1 MFPNR
6 IGFDA
11 VSDAFQSEGAVHWS
25 VFQWSFQSRFPTIG
39 KQPSVKRFLGG
50 RQAGE
55 GCFSPLLPPGE
66 WVFLEIGVEIGGK
79 QKRIGRARNRKERL
93 DALLTPLGSNR
104 NCSET
109 ALEHNHWNADA
120 ASLSLLP
127 PPTSLYRQLSAT
139 DVIRLG
145 GIHRRLGFKVDRKL
159 LGNCSGVPSGTRARH
174 RHGNA

>member
-1 MFPNR
+1 MVFSEPFPNDWEAA
-6 IGFDA
+6 I
-11 VSDAFQSEGAVHWS
+11 SETLLGREA
-25 VFQWSFQSRFPTIG
+25 G
-39 KQPSVKRFLGG
+39 GGGMFL
-50 RQAGE
+50 
-55 GCFSPLLPPGE
+55 PLLPPGE

-127 PPTSLYRQLSAT
+127 PP
-139 DVIRLG
+139 
-145 GIHRRLGFKVDRKL
+145 H
-159 LGNCSGVPSGTRARH
+159 VPLPAVER
-174 RHGNA
+174 N